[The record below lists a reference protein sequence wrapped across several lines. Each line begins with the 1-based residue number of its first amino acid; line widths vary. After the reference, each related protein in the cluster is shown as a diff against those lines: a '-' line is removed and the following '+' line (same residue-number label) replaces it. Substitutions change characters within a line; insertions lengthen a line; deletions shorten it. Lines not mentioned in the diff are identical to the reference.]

1 MLKVGVIQLNTGN
14 DVGSAVDTAVAYIR
28 AVAADGAT
36 FISTPETTHLMEM
49 DRAAVLRKASHEDAD
64 KGLKRFR
71 ALAVELGVW
80 LHIGSLIIKVAE
92 EKLAN
97 RGFLIGPDGE
107 IEARY
112 DKLHLFDVDLPN
124 GETYRESRLY
134 QPGENAVLAQTPFG
148 QLGMTICYD
157 LRFPYLY
164 RQLAVAGANILLVP
178 AAFTEKTGEAHWHT
192 LLQARAIETGCFV
205 IAAAQTG
212 LHDTGRKTFGHSLII
227 DPWGTILVDG
237 GVNPGAYVTQLDLA
251 KVAQTRQTMPSLSH
265 GRDIRVTVS
274 RGGVGTK

>member
-14 DVGSAVDTAVAYIR
+14 AIGAAVDAAEAYIR
-28 AVAADGAT
+28 RAAADGAT

-49 DRAAVLRKASHEDAD
+49 DRAAVLEKAAYEQVDE
-64 KGLKRFR
+64 GLKRFK
-71 ALAVELGVW
+71 ALAAELRVW
-80 LHIGSLIIKVAE
+80 LHIGSLITKVAD

-97 RGFLIGPDGE
+97 RAFLIAPSGD
-107 IEARY
+107 IAARY

-134 QPGENAVLAQTPFG
+134 QKGENAVLAETPFG
-148 QLGMTICYD
+148 KLGMTICYD

-164 RQLAVAGANILLVP
+164 RDLAVAGADILMVP
-178 AAFTEKTGEAHWHT
+178 AAFTVKTGEAHWHT

-212 LHDTGRKTFGHSLII
+212 LHDTGRSTYGHSLVI
-227 DPWGTILVDG
+227 DPWGTVLMDAG
-237 GVNPGAYVTQLDLA
+237 TEPGAYVTELDLA
-251 KVAQTRQTMPSLSH
+251 KVAKTRQTMPSLTH

-274 RGGVGTK
+274 GGEAGTE